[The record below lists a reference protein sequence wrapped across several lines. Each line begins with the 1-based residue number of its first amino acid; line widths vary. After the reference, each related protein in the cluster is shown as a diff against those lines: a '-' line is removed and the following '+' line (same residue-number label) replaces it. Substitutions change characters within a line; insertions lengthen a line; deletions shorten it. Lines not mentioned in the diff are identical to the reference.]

1 MPDLAPTLA
10 GFTTFCQNV
19 AGITTDAM
27 PADDPGF
34 QDALTYALAWVPCE
48 MQCMSGLLYTACVY
62 NLGVSLLLNYQP
74 DQPGSCFFGGLRTAY
89 KIGNFVPGVV
99 SATSDQATSTTLTVG
114 TQLANLSLWD
124 LQTMADPFGRR
135 AIAIMG
141 ECGPG
146 VYGLS

>member
-1 MPDLAPTLA
+1 MRWR
-10 GFTTFCQNV
+10 
-19 AGITTDAM
+19 
-27 PADDPGF
+27 
-34 QDALTYALAWVPCE
+34 WVPCE
-48 MQCMSGLLYTACVY
+48 MQCMSGLLYTSCVY